1 MGRKKWKMRGL
12 RNLPSSIAIDTG
24 PLLLPITR
32 ERGWNK
38 VRELLEMHERGE
50 ITIYVGLFNICELA
64 YAMYRLGFDMELAL
78 KYARLVYEKL
88 EIVKDIRYTTWMSTL
103 RVGAYEHKYNIPWG
117 DISSAAVALTLN
129 IPVIVLDE
137 DKHFDHI
144 ALVSNKLGRTLQ
156 AIHII
161 KDLRI

>member
-1 MGRKKWKMRGL
+1 MRGL

-38 VRELLEMHERGE
+38 VRELLEMHE
-50 ITIYVGLFNICELA
+50 I
-64 YAMYRLGFDMELAL
+64 DMELAL

-117 DISSAAVALTLN
+117 DISSSAVALTLN
-129 IPVIVLDE
+129 IQVIVLDE

>member
-1 MGRKKWKMRGL
+1 MRGL

-24 PLLLPITR
+24 SLLLPITR

-38 VRELLEMHERGE
+38 VRELLEMHE
-50 ITIYVGLFNICELA
+50 I
-64 YAMYRLGFDMELAL
+64 DMELVL

>member
-1 MGRKKWKMRGL
+1 MRGL

-24 PLLLPITR
+24 SLLLPITR

-38 VRELLEMHERGE
+38 VRELLEMHE
-50 ITIYVGLFNICELA
+50 I
-64 YAMYRLGFDMELAL
+64 DMELAL

-117 DISSAAVALTLN
+117 DISSAAVALTPN

>member
-1 MGRKKWKMRGL
+1 MRGL

-38 VRELLEMHERGE
+38 VRELLEMHE
-50 ITIYVGLFNICELA
+50 I
-64 YAMYRLGFDMELAL
+64 DMELAL

-88 EIVKDIRYTTWMSTL
+88 EIVKDIRYTTWMSRI

-117 DISSAAVALTLN
+117 DISSSAVALTLN
-129 IPVIVLDE
+129 IQVIVLDE

>member
-1 MGRKKWKMRGL
+1 MRGL

-24 PLLLPITR
+24 SLLLPITR

-38 VRELLEMHERGE
+38 VRELLEMHE
-50 ITIYVGLFNICELA
+50 I
-64 YAMYRLGFDMELAL
+64 DMELAL

>member
-1 MGRKKWKMRGL
+1 MRGL

-38 VRELLEMHERGE
+38 VRELLEMHE
-50 ITIYVGLFNICELA
+50 I
-64 YAMYRLGFDMELAL
+64 DMELAL